1 MARGPCAFMNSLEA
15 LLSLLPEEKR
25 NQGLTFTPREIF
37 QQPSSWEKTFQSAI
51 GSSLEIGAFLQ
62 SAGLEQKSP
71 GTLTVFLVGAGT
83 SDYAGKAVAPLLR
96 RRWRCECQAI
106 PSTDLL
112 TNAQDLVLPGQS
124 YLWISFSRSGDS
136 PEGVAALELALDRY
150 PEIRHLIVTC
160 NKDGKMAQKLARD
173 PRVCCL
179 VLDDETNDR
188 GLAMTS
194 SFSNMIVAGQ
204 CLAYLHDLSEYE
216 TVLKKTAEAGRSFLP
231 VAADLSKELARIG
244 FCRVCFLGT
253 GALNAVA
260 QESSLKV
267 LELTAG
273 KICSFS
279 ESYLGIRHGP
289 LSGIDDQTLV
299 VGFLSGDPCRS
310 ACEIDLLMEIR
321 EKDLGKKTIV
331 IVPNE
336 DDCPRSLA
344 DVVVPLGIKEKVPD
358 DCRPPLDVV
367 FGQLLGLFS
376 SIQLGLKPDTPSPD
390 GVISRVVG
398 QIKIYK

>member
-1 MARGPCAFMNSLEA
+1 MNSLEA
-15 LLSLLPEEKR
+15 LLSLSVGEKQ

-37 QQPSSWEKTFQSAI
+37 QQPSSWEKTFQTATRSSSEI
-51 GSSLEIGAFLQ
+51 GSFLRA
-62 SAGLEQKSP
+62 AGLDQKSSNTP
-71 GTLTVFLVGAGT
+71 TVFLVGAGT
-83 SDYAGKAVAPLLR
+83 SDYAGRAIGPLLR
-96 RRWRCECQAI
+96 RRWRCECHAI

-112 TNAQDLVLPGQS
+112 TNAQDLVLHGQP

-136 PEGVAALELALDRY
+136 PEGVAALKLALGRY

-160 NKDGKMAQKLARD
+160 NKDGRMAQKLARD

-194 SFSNMIVAGQ
+194 SFSSMVVAGQ
-204 CLAYLHDLSEYE
+204 CLAYLNDLSEYE
-216 TVLKKTAEAGRSFLP
+216 TVLKKAVIAARSFLP
-231 VAADLSKELARIG
+231 VAADLSAELARTG

-253 GALNAVA
+253 GALKAVA

-273 KICSFS
+273 KICPFS
-279 ESYLGIRHGP
+279 ESFLGVRHGP

-299 VGFLSGDPCRS
+299 VGFLSGDASRR
-310 ACEIDLLMEIR
+310 AYELDMLVEIR
-321 EKDLGKKTIV
+321 EKNLGKKTV
-331 IVPNE
+331 LIVPSE
-336 DDCPRSLA
+336 DDCPGNVA
-344 DVVVPLGIKEKVPD
+344 DIVIPLGIKDKVPD
-358 DCRPPLDVV
+358 DCRPPLDVI
-367 FGQLLGLFS
+367 FGQLLGLFT
-376 SIQLGLKPDTPSPD
+376 SIQFGLKPDTPSPD

-398 QIKIYK
+398 RIKIYR